1 LVAARLRLALTR
13 WPAWALVGA
22 LARLARDACSRDRS
36 ECAPA
41 ATNRQAPTLRNPQLR
56 AAVGV
61 GKRSIA
67 SGSGR
72 ITPRRIA
79 VTLWPLE
86 AAGDRALDGRAKALV
101 HAPQLLMRIAAQP
114 AAPDNGLRRKFALA
128 TGVALHAP
136 RLANRGGDS
145 RGGLRR
151 AEAPPPCCRRDPRP
165 ARPSD
170 RGGRRQR
177 HHVLALVLA
186 TRRRERPVAHRI
198 ELAPAHAADLSPAG
212 AREDQQLHD
221 AAVIVI
227 AGGSVPDGDELG
239 VAEDAVARLR
249 IGRPMRAVDRIGT
262 AAQEAVGEAPGEKRR
277 KMPASCRRRRGGVL
291 TLNRTDAA

>member
-61 GKRSIA
+61 GKRRIA
-67 SGSGR
+67 SGSGP

-101 HAPQLLMRIAAQP
+101 HAPQLLMRIGAELV
-114 AAPDNGLRRKFALA
+114 APDNGLRRKFALA

-170 RGGRRQR
+170 R
-177 HHVLALVLA
+177 
-186 TRRRERPVAHRI
+186 
-198 ELAPAHAADLSPAG
+198 AAAGNAITCWRLFLLRAARSVQLPTGSPSP
-212 AREDQQLHD
+212 QH
-221 AAVIVI
+221 
-227 AGGSVPDGDELG
+227 
-239 VAEDAVARLR
+239 
-249 IGRPMRAVDRIGT
+249 
-262 AAQEAVGEAPGEKRR
+262 
-277 KMPASCRRRRGGVL
+277 MPATAPRRAPVRISNFTMRL
-291 TLNRTDAA
+291 